1 MTMKQAVILWASG
14 CLTAVLMFAMFHTML
29 RTELVAARQMVVKS
43 QKLHEDV
50 RAILSGVPALMAGV
64 EQAASGTHSLGQMVE
79 HMANRL
85 IPIEEGVEQAA
96 SGSHNLGQMVEHMSN
111 RLSPLADL
119 MERVIDRMTPIEKS
133 SELAASGSHSLGQ
146 MVEGLANRVSPIER
160 NTEQLVKQGHDTSAR
175 LEELITK
182 VEALE
187 KRLVNLGHRESNP

>member
-1 MTMKQAVILWASG
+1 MTTKQAVVLWASG
-14 CLTAVLMFAMFHTML
+14 CLTAVLMFALFHTVL

-64 EQAASGTHSLGQMVE
+64 EQAASGIRSLGQMVE
-79 HMANRL
+79 H
-85 IPIEEGVEQAA
+85 
-96 SGSHNLGQMVEHMSN
+96 
-111 RLSPLADL
+111 
-119 MERVIDRMTPIEKS
+119 
-133 SELAASGSHSLGQ
+133 
-146 MVEGLANRVSPIER
+146 LANRVSPIER
-160 NTEQLVKQGHDTSAR
+160 NTEQLVKQGQDTSAR